1 MSFQPARKRLLIVHH
16 TQSGNTGRLAEAV
29 LRGAQRVE
37 ECEAQLKRAFD
48 AGTDDLLACDG
59 LLLGTPENF
68 GYMSGALKDFFDRT
82 YYPCEGRL
90 TGLPYAVFV
99 SAGNDGT
106 GAVREI
112 DRIARGYGWKTVA
125 EPLIVRKGV
134 STADLLQAEALGEA
148 MAAGLAMGVF

>member
-1 MSFQPARKRLLIVHH
+1 MNERKRLLIVYH
-16 TQSGNTGRLAEAV
+16 TQSGNTGQLAEAV
-29 LRGAQRVE
+29 VRGARRVAE
-37 ECEAQLKRAFD
+37 IETVVKRAFD
-48 AGTDDLLACDG
+48 AGVADLLACDA

-90 TGLPYAVFV
+90 TALPYTVFV

-112 DRIARGYGWKTVA
+112 GRIAVGYGWKQVA
-125 EPLIVRKGV
+125 DPLIVRKTV
-134 STADLLQAEALGEA
+134 TAESLVQCEELGEA
-148 MAAGLAMGVF
+148 MASGVALGIF

>member
-1 MSFQPARKRLLIVHH
+1 MSARKRLLIVFH
-16 TQSGNTGRLAEAV
+16 TQTGNTGQLAKAV
-29 LRGAQRVE
+29 LRGAGRVAE
-37 ECEAQLKRAFD
+37 IESRLMRAFD
-48 AGTDDLLACDG
+48 AGVDELLNCDG

-90 TGLPYAVFV
+90 VGLPYAVFV

-112 DRIARGYGWKTVA
+112 GRIANGYDWKCVA
-125 EPLIVRKGV
+125 EPLIARK
-134 STADLLQAEALGEA
+134 AIAPEHLAAAEELGEA
-148 MAAGLAMGVF
+148 MASGLAMGIF

>member
-1 MSFQPARKRLLIVHH
+1 MTDRARLLIVYH

-29 LRGAQRVE
+29 LAGARSV
-37 ECEAQLKRAFD
+37 ADADTIMKRAFD
-48 AGTDDLLACDG
+48 AGTEDLLACSG

-112 DRIARGYGWKTVA
+112 GRIANGYGWRQVA
-125 EPLIVRKGV
+125 DALIVRKAI
-134 STADLLQAEALGEA
+134 TEADLV
-148 MAAGLAMGVF
+148 AAH

>member
-1 MSFQPARKRLLIVHH
+1 M
-16 TQSGNTGRLAEAV
+16 
-29 LRGAQRVE
+29 
-37 ECEAQLKRAFD
+37 
-48 AGTDDLLACDG
+48 
-59 LLLGTPENF
+59 
-68 GYMSGALKDFFDRT
+68 
-82 YYPCEGRL
+82 
-90 TGLPYAVFV
+90 TGLPGGDWNARIIPKALAGNFHKL
-99 SAGNDGT
+99 AGNDGT

>member
-1 MSFQPARKRLLIVHH
+1 MSAHKRLLIVYH

-29 LRGAQRVE
+29 FAGARRVVE
-37 ECEAQLKRAFD
+37 TETVIKRAFD
-48 AGTDDLLACDG
+48 AGTDDLLACHG

-82 YYPCEGRL
+82 YYPCEGKL

-112 DRIARGYGWKTVA
+112 GRIANGYGWKTVA
-125 EPLIVRKGV
+125 EALIVRRQIGE
-134 STADLLQAEALGEA
+134 ADLERASELGEA

>member
-1 MSFQPARKRLLIVHH
+1 MSTRKRLLIVFH
-16 TQSGNTGRLAEAV
+16 TQSGNTGRLADAV
-29 LRGAQRVE
+29 LAGARRVAE
-37 ECEAQLKRAFD
+37 TETVMLRAFD

-82 YYPCEGRL
+82 YYPCEGKT
-90 TGLPYAVFV
+90 TGLPFAVFV

-112 DRIARGYGWKTVA
+112 DRIANGYGWRSIS
-125 EPLIVRKGV
+125 EPLIVRKEIR
-134 STADLLQAEALGEA
+134 TADLERAAELGEA
-148 MAAGLAMGVF
+148 MATGLAMGIF